1 MAYEHKPNT
10 GSLFPAE
17 KKTDKH
23 PDRTGSALI
32 DGVEYW
38 VAGWDKTGGKHSL
51 ISLSFTRK
59 DAKKPEPTNPKT
71 KDSGF
76 IRDMPDDLP
85 F

>member
-10 GSLFPAE
+10 GSLFPSE

-38 VAGWDKTGGKHSL
+38 VAGWDKAGGKHSL
-51 ISLSFTRK
+51 ISLAFTRK
-59 DAKKPEPTNPKT
+59 DAKKPESAKLKPE
-71 KDSGF
+71 DSGS